1 MPARIRLCFGLLEG
15 FQDLIPNRN
24 RISQRFQPR
33 CITLE
38 FVVAKVAVLCARSQ
52 NERIIGKRYSL
63 PIDITNK
70 DLASLLIQP
79 GNLSHY
85 DGYIALV
92 AQYVPDRRRDLPGTK
107 HGRGD
112 LIQERLKQVVVGTI
126 NQDNAHRGVPKSLSS
141 A

>member
-1 MPARIRLCFGLLEG
+1 MPARILLCFGLLEG

-38 FVVAKVAVLCARSQ
+38 FVVAKVAVLRARSQ

-70 DLASLLIQP
+70 DLSSLLVHP
-79 GNLSHY
+79 RNLSHY

-92 AQYVPDRRRDLPGTK
+92 TQYASDRGRDLTGTE
-107 HGRGD
+107 HGRCN

-126 NQDNAHRGVPKSLSS
+126 NQDNAHRGVPKSLSG